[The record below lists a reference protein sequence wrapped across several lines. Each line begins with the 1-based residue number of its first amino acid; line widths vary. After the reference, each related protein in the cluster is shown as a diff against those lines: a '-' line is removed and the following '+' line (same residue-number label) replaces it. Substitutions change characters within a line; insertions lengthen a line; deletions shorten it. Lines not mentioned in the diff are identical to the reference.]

1 MCLCLSREVIVL
13 LLLSCCDGI
22 NDQDKTVILL
32 PLSSLHHISQRKEF
46 IVSSIEKESRSFQ
59 YWVDK
64 TQDGWGNEWN
74 WLSELFQRNKRVRAI
89 FFYYLDIIQWS
100 NTLPLDQKSSQASS
114 KTHSSP
120 YIWINT
126 GSGLRGS
133 WMWAKEKTTH
143 SHLTDYKLG
152 MKIPA

>member
-46 IVSSIEKESRSFQ
+46 IVSSIEKQSRSFQ
-59 YWVDK
+59 CWVDK
-64 TQDGWGNEWN
+64 TPQDGWGNERN
-74 WLSELFQRNKRVRAI
+74 GLSELFQRNERVRAI

-126 GSGLRGS
+126 GSGLQRILDVREG
-133 WMWAKEKTTH
+133 ENH
-143 SHLTDYKLG
+143 SLSLNG
-152 MKIPA
+152 L